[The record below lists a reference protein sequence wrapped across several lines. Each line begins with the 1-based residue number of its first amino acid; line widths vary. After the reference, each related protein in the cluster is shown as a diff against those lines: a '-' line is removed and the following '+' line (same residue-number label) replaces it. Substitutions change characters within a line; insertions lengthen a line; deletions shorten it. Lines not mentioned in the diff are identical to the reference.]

1 MKIEFDEFTPIFFQV
16 ISFIKIQI
24 ITGVMKSGTKIP
36 SVRELA
42 KKFEINPNTV
52 QKAYQELERV
62 GLLRSERGSGNYI
75 TEDLNIITKAKN
87 EMANEAAT
95 NYIKKMNSYGYNP
108 EEIIDIINKY
118 LGGCE

>member
-52 QKAYQELERV
+52 QKSYQELERV

-95 NYIKKMNSYGYNP
+95 NYIEKMNSYGYSP

>member
-108 EEIIDIINKY
+108 EEIIDIINKH